1 MTIHVNTVRS
11 AVESILGGSTES
23 DLETAKVKKT
33 IETYGSKMPKEKLA
47 LYKSLLQLKE
57 SNRMKSLE
65 ALHWLSNQPEEPKEL
80 RSKVFGAT
88 KQKKIAWHRMS
99 YWLFALTVKQLRQVA
114 AVVRGEVPAEV
125 RNGRKVQI
133 VFYIV
138 KGAVEGQDRPSKLGE
153 VYAKT
158 LEVSQWD
165 GLPDKESVEYQKAH
179 DQKKAKA
186 KKRRRTRREK
196 KSETSKSKKKAPK
209 KPRQPKASQDA
220 SSGLDDALS
229 TIRKIAEGTGAD
241 EGRMREIAREELRSN
256 DSKEFIHEVVDQRVD
271 EKLSEMNL
279 NLSFA

>member
-11 AVESILGGSTES
+11 AVNSILEGSTEG

-57 SNRMKSLE
+57 SKRMKSLK
-65 ALHWLSNQPEEPKEL
+65 ALHWLSNEPEEPKEL

-138 KGAVEGQDRPSKLGE
+138 KGAVEGADRPAKLGE
-153 VYAKT
+153 VYANT

-186 KKRRRTRREK
+186 KKRRRKRREK
-196 KSETSKSKKKAPK
+196 KQPSKKKSKKQ

-220 SSGLDDALS
+220 SSELDDALN
-229 TIRKIAEGTGAD
+229 TIREIAEGTGAD
-241 EGRMREIAREELRSN
+241 EGRMREIAREELRSD
-256 DSKEFIHEVVDQRVD
+256 DSKEFIHEVVDQRVEEKMD
-271 EKLSEMNL
+271 EVNL